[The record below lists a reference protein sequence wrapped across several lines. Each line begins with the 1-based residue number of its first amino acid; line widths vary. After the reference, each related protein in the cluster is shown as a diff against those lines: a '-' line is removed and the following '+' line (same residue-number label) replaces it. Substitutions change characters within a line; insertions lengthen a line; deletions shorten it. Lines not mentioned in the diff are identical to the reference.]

1 MGNIKTSSNLKKFL
15 CLYELLWF
23 NANLHLLLA
32 SSKSVFIE
40 IHKGRQFC
48 RKYISWTTI
57 CCVVYILYLFERGDI
72 TINQFFSSSIWLC
85 CLIIRIDKT
94 WSNLSNH
101 DLIFFFFLFI
111 QQNREGWVQESKL
124 MGDSYRGAASLWVC
138 NSVLHLFFQYHSH
151 FTQTNAYWNSQCHS
165 ILQSMYTSRLLE
177 KTQIIARPTQLQLL
191 NLQCNVCLCSRFH
204 SILKSSIS
212 NIMKLD
218 DDHLISFC

>member
-1 MGNIKTSSNLKKFL
+1 M
-15 CLYELLWF
+15 
-23 NANLHLLLA
+23 NLHLLLA

-101 DLIFFFFLFI
+101 DLIFFFF
-111 QQNREGWVQESKL
+111 QERRVGWVQKSNL
-124 MGDSYRGAASLWVC
+124 MGVPYHPSKVTARRGEFVC
-138 NSVLHLFFQYHSH
+138 RPPPPLFPIPHPLHTDKRLLEFSV
-151 FTQTNAYWNSQCHS
+151 CHS

-177 KTQIIARPTQLQLL
+177 KTRITPRTY
-191 NLQCNVCLCSRFH
+191 SYT
-204 SILKSSIS
+204 SSNEQS
-212 NIMKLD
+212 AAA
-218 DDHLISFC
+218 H